1 MRTIKLLLCLLVP
14 AMSFA
19 QLAPQDEHYQMIMAK
34 DSLLFELSFN
44 QCQNDVL
51 QDLISEDFEFYHDQ
65 GGITKGKQA
74 FIQSIDKNICNFPGR
89 KSRRELVAGSTKI
102 YPLYQN
108 DGTLYGLLQQGEHKF
123 YFSMNGGPE
132 QKGAIALFS
141 HLWIKEGENWMLQ
154 RSYSYDH
161 KPQQ

>member
-1 MRTIKLLLCLLVP
+1 
-14 AMSFA
+14 
-19 QLAPQDEHYQMIMAK
+19 
-34 DSLLFELSFN
+34 
-44 QCQNDVL
+44 
-51 QDLISEDFEFYHDQ
+51 LISDDFEFYHDQ

-108 DGTLYGLLQQGEHKF
+108 DGTLYGMLQKGEHKF
-123 YFSMNGGPE
+123 YFSMNGDPE
-132 QKGAIALFS
+132 QKGAVALFS